1 MEEQVEVLTVAPA
14 PESLAK
20 RNPGWFLRGDGRIN
34 REGRPR
40 GSKAGLP
47 KGVAPK
53 ELAARADRVMRLFV
67 PAREFAC
74 HLSGREAPWVAN
86 LPEDFVIVA
95 GRFDPERDG
104 FVLTIRS
111 RTFPRVARGAPV
123 PEFAPEA
130 GNPSTDLAP
139 CDDRL
144 MLLVV
149 PAREVMHRYGN
160 QHAPWLTNLP
170 RDAAIVASRLDPVR
184 QVVVLVIR
192 SGVFPKVA
200 RGTPIP
206 EFTPAWNGL
215 KWAQR

>member
-1 MEEQVEVLTVAPA
+1 MQEQADRMTPEPA
-14 PESLAK
+14 QQPK
-20 RNPGWFLRGDGRIN
+20 RNAGWFRPGDGRIN

-40 GSKAGLP
+40 GSKKRLP
-47 KGVAPK
+47 QGVAS
-53 ELAARADRVMRLFV
+53 EDLAARAGRVMRLFI

-86 LPEDFVIVA
+86 LPEDFEIVA
-95 GRFDPERDG
+95 GRFDPGRDG

-111 RTFPRVARGAPV
+111 RTFPRVARGVPV

-130 GNPSTDLAP
+130 GNPSTDLAR

-149 PAREVMHRYGN
+149 PAHEVMHRYGN
-160 QHAPWLTNLP
+160 QRAPWLTNLP
-170 RDAAIVASRLDPVR
+170 RDAGIVASRLDPVR
-184 QVVVLVIR
+184 QVVVFVIR
-192 SGVFPKVA
+192 SEQFPRIA

-206 EFTPAWNGL
+206 EFAAAWNGL